1 MLGAIDSGRMSET
14 IWVYGYHG
22 TSMERASA
30 IVEAGFTPNTVR
42 LSRVSTLISVRV
54 GGLWLYSCGF
64 NRHLTLNRTVL
75 EQLGQIVQGKSGQ
88 PLYQSSGG
96 KRVNLRDLSLNR
108 RVR

>member
-75 EQLGQIVQGKSGQ
+75 A
-88 PLYQSSGG
+88 
-96 KRVNLRDLSLNR
+96 SLLVITNMTISTER
-108 RVR
+108 SISMLMRL